1 MPRLVPITAVIMIS
15 YEAIT
20 QPLIT
25 HSFSNIEIVLKS
37 VSTTCPSKGQAQNWA
52 KYQISAEYWGQ
63 SWPSV
68 HLELTLLYIVW
79 LFFLM
84 SSIYFFHAWTIIFI
98 KITHKNLASHPQKK
112 KNLGRWEYC
121 IEPLSGSQAFWIA
134 VVIWLLS
141 DGTVI
146 SLQSPLPSGITV
158 THHASH
164 SRVSD
169 RAGSFPASDSPPCT
183 PHSKAWQ
190 RQRLK
195 HKSDYLQCPCTAC

>member
-1 MPRLVPITAVIMIS
+1 MPRLVPITTVIMIS

-98 KITHKNLASHPQKK
+98 KITHTNLASHPQKK
-112 KNLGRWEYC
+112 KKLRQVGILHWTSKWFPSFLNSSCYL
-121 IEPLSGSQAFWIA
+121 I
-134 VVIWLLS
+134 VIWWYS
-141 DGTVI
+141 H
-146 SLQSPLPSGITV
+146 QSPVTTALRDHCDPPCLSFKSFWQSWLFPSIRLPSLHPT
-158 THHASH
+158 
-164 SRVSD
+164 
-169 RAGSFPASDSPPCT
+169 
-183 PHSKAWQ
+183 
-190 RQRLK
+190 L
-195 HKSDYLQCPCTAC
+195 